1 MSMAFKKMSF
11 EESLEHPPLTED
23 QLKELR
29 KELESDSYY
38 NPFDCQKY

>member
-1 MSMAFKKMSF
+1 MSF

>member
-1 MSMAFKKMSF
+1 MLMAFKKMSF

-29 KELESDSYY
+29 EKLESDSYY
-38 NPFDCQKY
+38 NPFDCPKY